1 MGQHIWKICN
11 VSSASSGLIFRGK
24 PAVLSKL
31 LQYLVVTGD
40 KLLIRGVC
48 EALLTVSLVVFQN
61 VHLNYLMK

>member
-1 MGQHIWKICN
+1 MGQHIWKKCN
-11 VSSASSGLIFRGK
+11 MSSSSSGLIFRGK

-31 LQYLVVTGD
+31 LLYLVVTGD
-40 KLLIRGVC
+40 NLLIRGVC

>member
-1 MGQHIWKICN
+1 MGQLIWKECN
-11 VSSASSGLIFRGK
+11 VSSASSGLSFRGK

-48 EALLTVSLVVFQN
+48 EAL
-61 VHLNYLMK
+61 